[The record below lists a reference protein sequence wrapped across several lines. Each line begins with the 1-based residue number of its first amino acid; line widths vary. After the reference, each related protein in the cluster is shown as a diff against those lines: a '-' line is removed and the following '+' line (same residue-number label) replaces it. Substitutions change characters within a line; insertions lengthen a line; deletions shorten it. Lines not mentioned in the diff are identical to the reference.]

1 MDDMMI
7 LVVYSPGTGPC
18 FVFLGHKFGTP
29 VCIEGSRRGNTR
41 PS

>member
-18 FVFLGHKFGTP
+18 FVFFGAQIWHTG
-29 VCIEGSRRGNTR
+29 ITGGGFTR